1 MATTNFTFESARGHS
16 LSGALESGSGP
27 VRAYALFAHCFTC
40 SKTSLAAVRVS
51 RALAGRGVAVLRF
64 DFSGMGQSEGEF
76 GNGLSADVQDINA
89 ACRAMEA
96 DGKAVQL
103 LIGHSFGGAAVL
115 EAAHDLSTVRAVA
128 TIGAPFQAAHVL
140 KHASRGEPEVS
151 DRLAVTVGDK
161 TVGLSE
167 TFVADAE
174 RHDPSVRIANLRRA
188 LLVLHSPIDSVV
200 SVENAS
206 QIFLAAR
213 HPKSFISL
221 DRADHLLLKVDDAD
235 YVASCIDA
243 WSARYLG

>member
-1 MATTNFTFESARGHS
+1 MATTKVTFESVRGHS
-16 LSGALESGSGP
+16 LSGSLESGPEP

-40 SKTSLAAVRVS
+40 NKTSLAATRVS
-51 RALAGRGVAVLRF
+51 RALANRGVAVLRF
-64 DFSGMGQSEGEF
+64 DFSGLGNSEGEF

-89 ACRAMEA
+89 ACRAMES

-115 EAAHDLSTVRAVA
+115 EAAHDLPTVRAVA
-128 TIGAPFQAAHVL
+128 TIGAPFHAGHVL
-140 KHASRGEPEVS
+140 KHARRDKPEMS
-151 DRLAVTVGDK
+151 DRSAVTVGER
-161 TVGLSE
+161 TLHLSDA
-167 TFVADAE
+167 FMADAE
-174 RHDPSVRIANLRRA
+174 QHDPSVRIANLRRA

-213 HPKSFISL
+213 HPKSFVSL
-221 DRADHLLLKVDDAD
+221 DQADHLLLQTEDAG

-243 WSARYLG
+243 WSRRYLG

>member
-1 MATTNFTFESARGHS
+1 MATTNFTFESVRGHS
-16 LSGALESGSGP
+16 LSGALESGPGP

-51 RALAGRGVAVLRF
+51 RALANRGVAVLRF

-76 GNGLSADVQDINA
+76 GNGLSADVQDISA

-115 EAAHDLSTVRAVA
+115 EAAHDLPKVRAVA

-174 RHDPSVRIANLRRA
+174 RHDPSMRIANLRKA

-221 DRADHLLLKVDDAD
+221 NQADHLLLKAADAD
-235 YVASCIDA
+235 YVASCIDT
-243 WSARYLG
+243 WSTRYLG

>member
-16 LSGALESGSGP
+16 LSGALESGSGS
-27 VRAYALFAHCFTC
+27 VRAYALFAHCFSC

-174 RHDPSVRIANLRRA
+174 RHDPSMRIANLRKA

-200 SVENAS
+200 SVENAG

-221 DRADHLLLKVDDAD
+221 NQADHLLLKAADAD
-235 YVASCIDA
+235 YVASCIDTWA
-243 WSARYLG
+243 TRYLG